1 MARDTIDAS
10 SGAGGFRTTRRVFLT
25 GLLASAAAGCA
36 SAPQTSVQWID
47 PDTLRARRLIRAAEA
62 QVGVTTSYDGSYKK
76 IGYPDGDV
84 PMSTGVCTDVV
95 IRAYRTAFG
104 LDLQRLI
111 HEDMEAHFDDYPNL
125 PKWGLAAPD
134 PNIDHRRVLNMRR
147 FFQRYA
153 EQLPVSSNPAD
164 YRPGDI
170 ITQSD
175 GQSFNHVAI
184 VTDKLCW
191 SGKRYELVHNI
202 SRGTQVNDM
211 LFAYPINGHFRFLP
225 PREAAHLPVAALKSY
240 MDRSRA

>member
-1 MARDTIDAS
+1 MARER
-10 SGAGGFRTTRRVFLT
+10 AGDNRFHSTRRVFLT

-36 SAPQTSVQWID
+36 SAPKSSVQWID
-47 PDTLRARRLIRAAEA
+47 PETVRARRLIRAAEA
-62 QVGVTTSYDGSYKK
+62 QVGVTTTYDGAYRK
-76 IGYPDGDV
+76 IGFPGGDV
-84 PMSTGVCTDVV
+84 PENIGVCTDVIV
-95 IRAYRTAFG
+95 RAYRAAFG

-111 HEDMEAHFDDYPNL
+111 HEDMVANFEAYPNL
-125 PKWGLAAPD
+125 PKWGLSAPD

-153 EQLPVSSNPAD
+153 QRLPISSRPMV

-175 GQSFNHVAI
+175 GKTFNHVAI

-191 SGKRYELVHNI
+191 SGKRYELVHNV

-225 PREAAHLPVAALKSY
+225 PSEAAHLPVAALKSY
-240 MDRSRA
+240 LSRARV

>member
-1 MARDTIDAS
+1 MARDMT
-10 SGAGGFRTTRRVFLT
+10 GANGIRTTRRVFLT
-25 GLLASAAAGCA
+25 GLLASAAAGCVSTPK
-36 SAPQTSVQWID
+36 SAVQWID

-62 QVGVTTSYDGSYKK
+62 QVGVTTTYDGSYQR
-76 IGYPDGDV
+76 IGFPGGDV
-84 PMSTGVCTDVV
+84 PENIGVCTDVI
-95 IRAYRTAFG
+95 IRAYRAAFG

-111 HEDMEAHFDDYPNL
+111 HEDMVAHFDAYPNL
-125 PKWGLAAPD
+125 PKWGLSAPD

-191 SGKRYELVHNI
+191 SGKRYELVHNV

-225 PREAAHLPVAALKSY
+225 PQEAAHLPVAALKSY

>member
-1 MARDTIDAS
+1 MARELT
-10 SGAGGFRTTRRVFLT
+10 GGNRLHTTRRVFLT

-36 SAPQTSVQWID
+36 SAPKSTVQWVD
-47 PDTLRARRLIRAAEA
+47 PATLRARRLIRAAEA
-62 QVGVTTSYDGSYKK
+62 QVGVTTTYDGSYRK
-76 IGYPDGDV
+76 IGFPGGDV
-84 PMSTGVCTDVV
+84 PMDKGVCTDVV
-95 IRAYRTAFG
+95 IRAYRAAFG

-111 HEDMEAHFDDYPNL
+111 HEDMEAHFDAYPNL
-125 PKWGLAAPD
+125 PKWGLSAPD
-134 PNIDHRRVLNMRR
+134 PNIDHRRVLNMRT

-153 EQLPVSSNPAD
+153 QELPISPRPLD

-175 GQSFNHVAI
+175 GQTFNHVAI

-225 PREAAHLPVAALKSY
+225 PPEATDMPVAALKSC
-240 MDRSRA
+240 MDRARA